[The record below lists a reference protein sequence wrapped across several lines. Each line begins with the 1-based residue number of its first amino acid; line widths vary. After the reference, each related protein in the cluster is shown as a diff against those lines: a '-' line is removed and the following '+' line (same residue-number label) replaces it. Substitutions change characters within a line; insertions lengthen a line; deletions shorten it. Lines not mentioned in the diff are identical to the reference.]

1 MIFFHSSGD
10 TPSSCP
16 GYDFTSEEGKKC
28 SYLYMLES
36 CKKLNQQRGADLDM
50 KTWLSSSFF
59 LPFRT
64 TFELESF
71 SGELGERVQQNPVN
85 SNGKYSLYLKFSEA
99 TTYVLRIVVIYR
111 CQRYLQIN
119 SSRNCFK
126 SHELEQ

>member
-1 MIFFHSSGD
+1 MNEQSNVSKMYD
-10 TPSSCP
+10 TIIPILIY
-16 GYDFTSEEGKKC
+16 G
-28 SYLYMLES
+28 
-36 CKKLNQQRGADLDM
+36 
-50 KTWLSSSFF
+50 
-59 LPFRT
+59 
-64 TFELESF
+64 FELESF

-99 TTYVLRIVVIYR
+99 TTYVLRIIVIYR